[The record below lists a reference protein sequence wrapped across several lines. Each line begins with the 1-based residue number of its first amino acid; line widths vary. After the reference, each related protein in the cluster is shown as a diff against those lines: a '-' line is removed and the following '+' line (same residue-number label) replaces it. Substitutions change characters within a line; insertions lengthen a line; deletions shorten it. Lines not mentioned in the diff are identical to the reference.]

1 MAGSVSSP
9 RLRRA
14 SGITGLNADRYP
26 GSACHVWLCILLD
39 MSVSDRG
46 TTHDGLPMR
55 RSGDT
60 SSVLRRQ
67 PEGAWIITRDANTLV
82 PEPVMFPA

>member
-1 MAGSVSSP
+1 
-9 RLRRA
+9 
-14 SGITGLNADRYP
+14 
-26 GSACHVWLCILLD
+26 